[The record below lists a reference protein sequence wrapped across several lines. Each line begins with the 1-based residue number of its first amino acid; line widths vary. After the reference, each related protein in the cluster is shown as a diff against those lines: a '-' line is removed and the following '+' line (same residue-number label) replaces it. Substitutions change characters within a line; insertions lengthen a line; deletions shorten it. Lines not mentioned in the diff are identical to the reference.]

1 MKNLL
6 FVIGLVSIMGSCSSN
21 TGAETTTSD
30 TTSVAVDSSTMV
42 TVESPIDSTT
52 VDSTLVK

>member
-6 FVIGLVSIMGSCSSN
+6 FVIGLVSIMSSCTSSG
-21 TGAETTTSD
+21 TETESAACD
-30 TTSVAVDSSTMV
+30 TTCATVDSSAMV
-42 TVESPIDSTT
+42 AGTTVDSTS